1 MRPVPGSAFGAY
13 QILAELGQG
22 GMGHVFTAHHVAL
35 DRQVALKV
43 LGQGVSGNQEYRL
56 RFVKEA
62 RAAARLNHR
71 NIVQIYDFGEIES
84 TAYLAMEFVPGTS
97 LGDRL
102 RTDGRLPETEAIA
115 AIRQACAAL
124 GVAHAAGLVHRDVKP
139 DNLILRNDGVLKLID
154 LGIAKNL
161 SDDQGLTQTG
171 IVSGTPHYISPE
183 QIEGCKDLDG
193 RADVY
198 SLGATLFHLVTGETP
213 FEGSS
218 PMVVVAK
225 HLHDRPKDP
234 RTFVPQLSEGL
245 CDVISWM
252 MARNRDE
259 RCPDMATAD
268 LELARIEGNGPTVG
282 VAVPRAATSVAAPDA
297 EASGPQSVSWDP
309 TVLEEVQQR
318 LADAIGP
325 VAGMVVRKASATASD
340 LEQLCAVVAR
350 QIPSERARAEFL
362 SGTLMH
368 QGTTG
373 SVPDRHASPSMT
385 TGNGTPADPVEE
397 PAGVVFEP
405 AALQV
410 LERRLAASVG
420 PMARILVKKAARQT
434 ATWDELID
442 ALSQQLPSAA
452 DRAAFRDEVRGLGR

>member
-22 GMGHVFTAHHVAL
+22 GMGHVFTAHHLAL

-43 LGQGVSGNQEYRL
+43 LGQDVSGNQEYRQ
-56 RFVKEA
+56 RFVREA

-84 TAYLAMEFVPGTS
+84 TAYLAMEFVPGAS

-102 RTDGRLPETEAIA
+102 RTDGKLSETEAISV
-115 AIRQACAAL
+115 IRQACAAL

-183 QIEGCKDLDG
+183 QIEGCKDIDG

-234 RTFVPQLSEGL
+234 RACVPQLSEGL

-259 RCPDMATAD
+259 RCPDMAAAD
-268 LELARIEGNGPTVG
+268 LELARIEENGPSAG
-282 VAVPRAATSVAAPDA
+282 LAARRVATPVAAPDA
-297 EASGPQSVSWDP
+297 ESTRSGSVAWDP

-340 LEQLCAVVAR
+340 LEQLCSTVAR
-350 QIPSERARAEFL
+350 QIPSDRARAEFL
-362 SGTLMH
+362 SGTFVN
-368 QGTTG
+368 QGTTRA
-373 SVPDRHASPSMT
+373 VADRRPSPSMT
-385 TGNGTPADPVEE
+385 TGKRTSADPVKE
-397 PAGVVFEP
+397 PAGIVFEP

-420 PMARILVKKAARQT
+420 PVARILVKKAAHQA

-442 ALSQQLPSAA
+442 ALSQQLPNAA
-452 DRAAFRDEVRGLGR
+452 DRSAFRDDVRGMGR